1 MHPMR
6 EDEFNEFKQNLNEY
20 TPLLPESVMEHFMEK
35 AGVASSD
42 PSIKKLVSLL
52 AHKFVTDVAVSSFQY
67 HKINQKAAQKDK
79 RFAKEKKPT
88 FQLVDLEKALEE
100 IGINI
105 SRPYYYM

>member
-1 MHPMR
+1 MK
-6 EDEFNEFKQNLNEY
+6 EDEFNEFKKNLDEY
-20 TPLLPESVMEHFMEK
+20 TSLLPESIVDYFMEK
-35 AGVASSD
+35 AGVNTSD
-42 PSIKKLVSLL
+42 QSVKKLICLL